1 MRDSDWREE
10 VVEFGIEP
18 PVSELAP
25 ALEAVFPVAETPW
38 GFAGV
43 VPCRVVN
50 VEGRGV
56 EFYRSIEPEIAVRYY
71 IA

>member
-38 GFAGV
+38 GFAGIL
-43 VPCRVVN
+43 RM
-50 VEGRGV
+50 G
-56 EFYRSIEPEIAVRYY
+56 SW
-71 IA
+71 